1 MFRGQ
6 THVIAFRSSSTL
18 NDSISFDF
26 TGATLPLAHQR
37 PIYVTHTPAALSSTR
52 MPLSLTCLRAG
63 LPVSSSIAT
72 VHHLSPTEW
81 GVSATWPLCNS
92 DLGTVRHSPYSSPLT
107 PPPLTPSPP
116 PPPSPY
122 PLLTLRH
129 HPLIIPLLAIS
140 LRHSPQCQRPPVW
153 TTPFWLTLKPCGGC
167 ACLRTMIHH
176 SPPHTPLQTHR
187 RHQRQH
193 HHHHHHHQYQQQQ
206 QHRQN
211 AGSKGGHGVK
221 RGRGR

>member
-1 MFRGQ
+1 MLTFLQRARTVPSPPNASSPTAALLVHAFTRTIMFRGQ

-107 PPPLTPSPP
+107 PPPS
-116 PPPSPY
+116 
-122 PLLTLRH
+122 PLLLLLPPHPTLSS
-129 HPLIIPLLAIS
+129 PFAIIPLSFL
-140 LRHSPQCQRPPVW
+140 
-153 TTPFWLTLKPCGGC
+153 F
-167 ACLRTMIHH
+167 
-176 SPPHTPLQTHR
+176 
-187 RHQRQH
+187 
-193 HHHHHHHQYQQQQ
+193 
-206 QHRQN
+206 
-211 AGSKGGHGVK
+211 
-221 RGRGR
+221 